1 MNETRL
7 DIFNGAFFGI
17 LFFQLIEPLTAPG
30 HWLASFP
37 YGAVFIGAIGGWL
50 IVTALNLTL
59 TGLEYLGKKPGSERS
74 EADGRRP

>member
-37 YGAVFIGAIGGWL
+37 YAQSSSAPSG
-50 IVTALNLTL
+50 
-59 TGLEYLGKKPGSERS
+59 
-74 EADGRRP
+74 DG